1 MEGGVMDGGGEE
13 EQQRKTA
20 LRMLRRSPA
29 KEVCNWSA
37 TPEMVMKSCWSRWYS
52 SPYCSLLSFLDACTA
67 CTTTL
72 WTSSEEDEHA
82 LKLLK
87 DSKSWLEV
95 VSESLFNK

>member
-37 TPEMVMKSCWSRWYS
+37 TPAHHHCLHQYS
-52 SPYCSLLSFLDACTA
+52 
-67 CTTTL
+67 
-72 WTSSEEDEHA
+72 
-82 LKLLK
+82 
-87 DSKSWLEV
+87 
-95 VSESLFNK
+95 